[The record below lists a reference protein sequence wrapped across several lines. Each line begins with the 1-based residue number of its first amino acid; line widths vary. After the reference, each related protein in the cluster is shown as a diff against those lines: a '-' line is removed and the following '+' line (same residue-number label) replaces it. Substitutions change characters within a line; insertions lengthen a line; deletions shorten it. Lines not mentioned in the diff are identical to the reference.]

1 MTLILRQANIQQL
14 YKLLE
19 RPEHPEIDGLRMPMG
34 EAIVPD
40 FLIEFLIDRLNQ
52 EPENSFWWSPWFLV
66 VESLVNGVQHQLAV
80 GMIGF
85 KNAPGNDGIV
95 EIGYGIVPSQQ
106 NLGFATQAVDLIVR
120 EGFSNSEVT
129 RIEACTMPYPTA
141 SGRVLEKNK
150 FVRDGSK
157 IDPDDGEVWVWRRT
171 NP

>member
-1 MTLILRQANIQQL
+1 MTLILRQANIHQL

-19 RPEHPEIDGLRMPMG
+19 RPEHLEIDGLRMPMG

-52 EPENSFWWSPWFLV
+52 EPQNSFWWSPWFVVVDLLV
-66 VESLVNGVQHQLAV
+66 AGLQQQLAV

-85 KNAPGNDGIV
+85 KNTPENDGIV
-95 EIGYGIVPSQQ
+95 EVGYGIVPSQQ
-106 NLGFATQAVDLIVR
+106 GLGFATQALDLIVR
-120 EGFSNSEVT
+120 EGFRKSEVKA
-129 RIEACTMPYPTA
+129 IEACTMPYPTA

-157 IDPDDGEVWVWRRT
+157 IDPEDGEVWVWRRT

>member
-1 MTLILRQANIQQL
+1 MTLILRQANIHQL

-19 RPEHPEIDGLRMPMG
+19 RPEHSEIDGLRIPIG

-40 FLIEFLIDRLNQ
+40 FLIKFLIDRLNQ
-52 EPENSFWWSPWFLV
+52 EPENSFWWSPWFV
-66 VESLVNGVQHQLAV
+66 VVDSLVAGRQQQLAV

-85 KNAPGNDGIV
+85 KNTPGNDGIV
-95 EIGYGIVPSQQ
+95 EVGYGIVPSQQ
-106 NLGFATQAVDLIVR
+106 GLGFATQSLDLIVR
-120 EGFSNSEVT
+120 EGFRKSEVKA
-129 RIEACTMPYPTA
+129 IEACTMPYPTA

-157 IDPDDGEVWVWRRT
+157 IDLEDGEVWVWRRT

>member
-19 RPEHPEIDGLRMPMG
+19 RPEHQEIDGLQMPMG

-52 EPENSFWWSPWFLV
+52 EPENSFWWSPWFVV

-106 NLGFATQAVDLIVR
+106 NLGFATQSVDLIVR
-120 EGFSNSEVT
+120 EGFSSSEVR
-129 RIEACTMPYPTA
+129 RIEACTMPYLSA

-150 FVRDGSK
+150 FVRDGSR

-171 NP
+171 NN

>member
-1 MTLILRQANIQQL
+1 MTLILRQANIHQL

-19 RPEHPEIDGLRMPMG
+19 RPEHSEIDGLRMPIG

-40 FLIEFLIDRLNQ
+40 FLIEFLIDRLNK
-52 EPENSFWWSPWFLV
+52 EPENSFWWSPWFVV

-120 EGFSNSEVT
+120 EGFSKSEAT

-150 FVRDGSK
+150 FVRDGSR

>member
-19 RPEHPEIDGLRMPMG
+19 RPEHSEIDGLLMPTG

-52 EPENSFWWSPWFLV
+52 EPQNSFWWSPWFV
-66 VESLVNGVQHQLAV
+66 VVDSLVAELQQQLAV

-85 KNAPGNDGIV
+85 KNTPGSDGIV
-95 EIGYGIVPSQQ
+95 EVGYGIVPSQQ
-106 NLGFATQAVDLIVR
+106 GLGFATQALDLIVR
-120 EGFSNSEVT
+120 EGFSSSEVKA
-129 RIEACTMPYPTA
+129 IEACTMPYPTA
-141 SGRVLEKNK
+141 SGRVLEKNQ

-157 IDPDDGEVWVWRRT
+157 IDPEDGEVWVWRRI

>member
-19 RPEHPEIDGLRMPMG
+19 RPEHSAIDGLLMPVG

-52 EPENSFWWSPWFLV
+52 EPENSFWWSPWFV
-66 VESLVNGVQHQLAV
+66 VVDSLVAGLQQQLVV

-85 KNAPGNDGIV
+85 KNAPGGDGIV
-95 EIGYGIVPSQQ
+95 EIGYGIVPSRQG
-106 NLGFATQAVDLIVR
+106 LGFATQAVDLIVK
-120 EGFSNSEVT
+120 EGFSKNEVQA
-129 RIEACTMPYPTA
+129 IEACTMPYLSA
-141 SGRVLEKNK
+141 SGRVLEKNR

-157 IDPDDGEVWVWRRT
+157 IDPDDGEVWVWRRK
-171 NP
+171 NH

>member
-19 RPEHPEIDGLRMPMG
+19 RPEQLEVDGFRLPMG
-34 EAIVPD
+34 EAIAPD

-52 EPENSFWWSPWFLV
+52 EPENSFWWSPWFV
-66 VESLVNGVQHQLAV
+66 VVDSLVAGLNQQLAV

-85 KNAPGNDGIV
+85 KNTPCSDGIV

-106 NLGFATQAVDLIVR
+106 GLGFATKSVDLIVK
-120 EGFSNSEVT
+120 EGFSNSEVNM
-129 RIEACTMPYPTA
+129 IEACTMPYPSA

-171 NP
+171 NR

>member
-1 MTLILRQANIQQL
+1 MTLILRQANIQRL

-19 RPEHPEIDGLRMPMG
+19 RPAPSEIDGLRMPMG
-34 EAIVPD
+34 EDIVPD

-52 EPENSFWWSPWFLV
+52 EPENSFWWSPWFVV
-66 VESLVNGVQHQLAV
+66 VESLVNGVQQQLAV

-85 KNAPGNDGIV
+85 KNAPDNDGIV

-106 NLGFATQAVDLIVR
+106 NLGFATQSVDLIVR
-120 EGFSNSEVT
+120 EGFSKSEVK
-129 RIEACTMPYPTA
+129 RIVACTVPSLSA

-171 NP
+171 F